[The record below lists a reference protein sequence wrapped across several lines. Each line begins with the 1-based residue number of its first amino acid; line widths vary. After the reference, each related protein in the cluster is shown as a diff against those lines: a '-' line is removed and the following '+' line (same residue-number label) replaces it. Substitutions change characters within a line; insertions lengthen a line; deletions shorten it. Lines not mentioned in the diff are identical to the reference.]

1 MNTKT
6 LLRTFFIVVMLC
18 VTSALFAQATADKL
32 FLEGQELQKVMT
44 IKSQNAAINKFKAAK
59 VSYKTEEKKK
69 MCDNQISICNQNI
82 SNIKKGGG
90 KPNPGN
96 NTGSNTTT
104 SAASVQFSIT
114 PASLLFDGDKNGSA
128 KVIVTAPST
137 EWNFTSET
145 GVNGTESF
153 ATIRRSNDLTALNVE
168 TTANTT
174 TLDRQQTISVKYHDK
189 SQTLTIRQKG
199 KTVTLSTD
207 KNLIEYK
214 TKGGSKTIELYTNSD
229 SVIAENNNLTWYV
242 ESKPDWVE
250 VNGNL
255 QKKKGLVGSLVKIGK
270 DAIAGTS
277 QDADK
282 ADIKTSDVKIQVM
295 GIAKSSPEYQTGR
308 KGEIV
313 FASQDIRYK
322 VTIIQQ

>member
-1 MNTKT
+1 MKKMT
-6 LLRTFFIVVMLC
+6 LLRTFFTVVMLC
-18 VTSALFAQATADKL
+18 VTSVLFAQATADKL
-32 FLEGQELQKVMT
+32 FLEGQELQKTMT
-44 IKSQNAAINKFKAAK
+44 VKSQNEAIKKFNAAK

-82 SNIKKGGG
+82 SNIRKGGG
-90 KPNPGN
+90 KPNPGT

-104 SAASVQFSIT
+104 TTSVQFSIT

-128 KVIVTAPST
+128 KVVVTAPSM
-137 EWNFTSET
+137 EWNFTSEA

-153 ATIRRSNDLTALNVE
+153 ATVRRGNDLMSLDVE
-168 TTANTT
+168 TRANTT

-189 SQTLTIRQKG
+189 LQTLSIRQKG
-199 KTVTLSTD
+199 KTVTLSTE

-229 SVIAENNNLTWYV
+229 SVVAENNNLTWYV

-270 DAIAGTS
+270 DAITGTA